1 MKVICKIC
9 GAEEESERWIPKTKE
24 KVEEEKM

>member
-9 GAEEESERWIPKTKE
+9 GAEEESNRWIPETKE
-24 KVEEEKM
+24 KVEKEQM